1 MCLKIGDWEIIQF
14 IDYEDE
20 EWSYEHIYQHADG
33 REAVVGP
40 GGYCSDPDLSWLLEQ
55 RKRKKKQIARIT
67 IATSICLNAAWL
79 PVGIQGLQ
87 QCLATGWIALVSVIG
102 YAICCLGA
110 YGIWNALML
119 PDYKNSWKGR
129 AQMLLICG
137 SMFAAGSGLITV
149 GSFTAI
155 TLGGLQISLVLASAM
170 LGLAGHLDYWWRKNA
185 IN

>member
-1 MCLKIGDWEIIQF
+1 MAAGTT
-14 IDYEDE
+14 E
-20 EWSYEHIYQHADG
+20 EE
-33 REAVVGP
+33 
-40 GGYCSDPDLSWLLEQ
+40 
-55 RKRKKKQIARIT
+55 KKQIARIT

-137 SMFAAGSGLITV
+137 SLFAAGSGLIAI
-149 GSFTAI
+149 GSFTTI
-155 TLGGLQISLVLASAM
+155 TVGALQISLVLASAM
-170 LGLAGHLDYWWRKNA
+170 LGLAGSLAYGWRENQMK
-185 IN
+185 

>member
-1 MCLKIGDWEIIQF
+1 LAAGTT
-14 IDYEDE
+14 E
-20 EWSYEHIYQHADG
+20 EE
-33 REAVVGP
+33 
-40 GGYCSDPDLSWLLEQ
+40 
-55 RKRKKKQIARIT
+55 KKQIARIT

-137 SMFAAGSGLITV
+137 SLFAAGSGLIAI
-149 GSFTAI
+149 GSFTTI
-155 TLGGLQISLVLASAM
+155 TVGALQISLVLASAM
-170 LGLAGHLDYWWRKNA
+170 LGLAGSLAYGWRENQMK
-185 IN
+185 